1 MDIEQTCQV
10 ALDLLLLL
18 LDRILFAVAADVII
32 NPVVPTLTRTVRS
45 TSSMTLVERR
55 SFSSIFQ

>member
-32 NPVVPTLTRTVRS
+32 NPVVPTLKRTVRS
-45 TSSMTLVERR
+45 TSSMTL
-55 SFSSIFQ
+55 

>member
-18 LDRILFAVAADVII
+18 LNRILFAVAADVII
-32 NPVVPTLTRTVRS
+32 NPVVPTLKRTVRS